1 MSLQSTPPGERV
13 ATRRL
18 ETFVRIAGPEDAP
31 PLVLLHGNVSSSIFW
46 SETIAAMAADH
57 RVIAPDLRG
66 FGDTERAAVDATR
79 GLRDFTD
86 DLEALLATLGVDGKP
101 VHMVGWSLGG
111 SAAMR
116 YAIDHPQAIA
126 SLTLIAP
133 GSPYG
138 FGGTKGSDG
147 APCYPD
153 YAGSGA
159 GLSNPQL
166 CLALAAGDRGEG
178 SQTSPRNVMR
188 TLYFDP
194 SFTLPPALE
203 DAFVE
208 GMLAT
213 VISDDNYPGTRRAS
227 VHWPYFAP
235 GDRGVSNA
243 VSPKYC
249 DLTALADLDPRPP
262 IVWLRGSN
270 DRLVADRAL
279 SDLGVLGE
287 MGMIPGW
294 PGPAVFPA
302 QPMLAQTR
310 AVLESY
316 RANGGSFR
324 EEVFDGC
331 GHGPHIERPGRW
343 IELLRETVGSA

>member
-133 GSPYG
+133 ARPTAS
-138 FGGTKGSDG
+138 
-147 APCYPD
+147 
-153 YAGSGA
+153 AG
-159 GLSNPQL
+159 PR
-166 CLALAAGDRGEG
+166 AA
-178 SQTSPRNVMR
+178 TA
-188 TLYFDP
+188 
-194 SFTLPPALE
+194 PPA
-203 DAFVE
+203 
-208 GMLAT
+208 T
-213 VISDDNYPGTRRAS
+213 PTT
-227 VHWPYFAP
+227 PAP
-235 GDRGVSNA
+235 GRG
-243 VSPKYC
+243 
-249 DLTALADLDPRPP
+249 
-262 IVWLRGSN
+262 
-270 DRLVADRAL
+270 
-279 SDLGVLGE
+279 
-287 MGMIPGW
+287 
-294 PGPAVFPA
+294 
-302 QPMLAQTR
+302 
-310 AVLESY
+310 
-316 RANGGSFR
+316 
-324 EEVFDGC
+324 
-331 GHGPHIERPGRW
+331 
-343 IELLRETVGSA
+343 